1 MGSGEGSR
9 MGSVSHV
16 GLLRGV
22 ALVGG
27 VMIESSAKLDSIVF
41 ELVEKDMMLVM
52 WW

>member
-1 MGSGEGSR
+1 MGSGEGSK

-22 ALVGG
+22 ALAGG
-27 VMIESSAKLDSIVF
+27 VMIKSSAELDSIVF
-41 ELVEKDMMLVM
+41 ELVVKDMMLVM